1 VHPDWVCAWKAA
13 GVCGRFAE
21 RAQAT
26 SAFDLW
32 IPVVLS
38 YDSILAP
45 PADPLGIGCFANFP
59 ESRQNKGES
68 NVSVTSGF
76 VRTILTNYP
85 KTFASIAFLT
95 VTSLIP
101 ALGLVIILAQAIR
114 QLQAPP
120 ENMLWTDLVG
130 HQVANWLGPLLRGT
144 QLETGISA
152 EIQITALPL
161 ALACIGLAHAVIKGT
176 SEYLIERLS
185 EDVARTARTN
195 VMHSFFERSF
205 FDATTVD
212 GSLVASLVGNDSQE
226 LKTGVRRLLGLMP
239 INALQSA
246 ALLAWLIIL
255 DAKLFILFLAVL
267 IPAAVVL
274 RILGKTLKRLARQG
288 IKKQTEVL
296 ELFVERLRGW
306 ETIRVFNSLSFELA
320 KFRKQNLDLYQGL
333 RRSARAASLGAPLVE
348 WLATVAGAIVVL
360 IALRRLAIGE
370 LSSSVLTCFLVTIG
384 HLSGTLQSLTRHL
397 ANMKRSRAAIERIQ
411 NFIQAAPAKPAQ
423 RSLPPNLKEANQ
435 EQSLP
440 VKIETVAL
448 KNVTVSESGGTRVL
462 STGLSINLKNGDFC
476 AIVGPSGSGKSTLL
490 RCLTGLEA
498 PLAGE
503 IMINGKQANEPE
515 WLSLSRDLSFIAQ
528 EPFILHGTLLEN
540 IVFPDSPDKSS
551 EIYAKTC
558 EHAMACLKRA
568 KLSKELDD
576 FGSDLSG
583 GEKQRLMLARAFYRN
598 ASLWILDEATSA
610 LDTATEEGFLTTI
623 KENSQEHIVIF
634 VTHRQSVA
642 SYATHTIDLRKH

>member
-1 VHPDWVCAWKAA
+1 
-13 GVCGRFAE
+13 
-21 RAQAT
+21 
-26 SAFDLW
+26 LW

-45 PADPLGIGCFANFP
+45 QPDPLGIGCLANFP

-76 VRTILTNYP
+76 VRTIVANHP
-85 KTFASIAFLT
+85 KTFASIAFLS
-95 VTSLIP
+95 VTSVIP

-130 HQVANWLGPLLRGT
+130 HQVAGWLEPLLRGT
-144 QLETGISA
+144 PLETGISA
-152 EIQITALPL
+152 EMQIAALPL

-195 VMHSFFERSF
+195 VMHSFFARSF
-205 FDATTVD
+205 FDATHVD

-246 ALLAWLIIL
+246 VLLAWLIIL
-255 DAKLFILFLAVL
+255 DTKLFILFLAVL

-274 RILGKTLKRLARQG
+274 RVLGKTLKRLARQG

-306 ETIRVFNSLSFELA
+306 ETIRVFNSLNFELA

-384 HLSGTLQSLTRHL
+384 HLSGTLQSLTRHM

-411 NFIQAAPAKPAQ
+411 NFIHAAPAKPTYP
-423 RSLPPNLKEANQ
+423 SPPLHLMEVNR
-435 EQSLP
+435 EQGKP
-440 VKIETVAL
+440 VKIETVEL
-448 KNVTVSESGGTRVL
+448 KNITVSESGGTRVL
-462 STGLSINLKNGDFC
+462 ATGLNLSLRKGDFC

-498 PLAGE
+498 PRAGE
-503 IMINGKQANEPE
+503 ILINGKLVSEPE
-515 WLSLSRDLSFIAQ
+515 WMGLSKDLSFIAQ
-528 EPFILHGTLLEN
+528 EPFILHGSLLEN
-540 IVFPDSPDKSS
+540 IVFPDSPDKAS
-551 EIYAKTC
+551 ETYAKTR
-558 EHAMACLKRA
+558 EYAMTCLKRA

-610 LDTATEEGFLTTI
+610 LDTATEDGFLSTI
-623 KENSQEHIVIF
+623 KENSRDHIVVF
-634 VTHRQSVA
+634 VTHRQTVA
-642 SYATHTIDLRKH
+642 SYATHHIDLRKH